1 MISYKRSINSTATGE
16 LAMVAKRRK
25 TQKPTDNGPPPS
37 SGLSNANGVFFGWK
51 PELPD
56 HRDLPYAAMR
66 MALEKPLA
74 LPAHVDLRPQCPPI
88 YDQGHLGSCTGNA
101 IAGAV
106 HFDRRKQ
113 NLPDFVPSRLFI
125 YYNERSMEG
134 SVSTD
139 AGAYIRDGI
148 KSIAKQ
154 GVCKE
159 SQWPY
164 QIAKFAEK
172 PPKGCYRDATKYR
185 ALSYFRLNNSHLDE
199 LKSCLAA
206 GFPFVFGF
214 VVYNSFF
221 QGDTNGMVPMPGNE
235 SVAGGH
241 AVVAVGYNDSNQ
253 RFIIRNSWGT
263 AKGDQ
268 GYYYMP
274 YQYLTSLTLADD
286 FWTVRTVTMAA
297 LQPIA

>member
-1 MISYKRSINSTATGE
+1 
-16 LAMVAKRRK
+16 MVAKK
-25 TQKPTDNGPPPS
+25 TKRASKSGAYSPPPANV
-37 SGLSNANGVFFGWK
+37 LSTANGVFFGWK

-66 MALEKPLA
+66 MAMEKPLA
-74 LPAHVDLRPQCPPI
+74 LPSQVDLRPQSPPI

-101 IAGAV
+101 IAGAF

-113 NLPDFVPSRLFI
+113 NLPDFTPSRLFI

-139 AGAYIRDGI
+139 AGAFIRDGI
-148 KSIAKQ
+148 KSIARQ

-159 SQWPY
+159 TQWPY
-164 QIAKFAEK
+164 VISKFAVK
-172 PPKGCYRDATKYR
+172 PPTSCYTKAAKYK
-185 ALSYFRLNNSHLDE
+185 AVSYFRLNNANLDE

-221 QGDTNGMVPMPGNE
+221 NADSNHGIVPMPGDE

-241 AVVAVGYNDSNQ
+241 AVVAVGYNDTNQ

-263 AKGDQ
+263 GKGDQ

-274 YQYLTSLTLADD
+274 YPYLTNLSLSDD

-297 LQPIA
+297 LQLSLS

>member
-1 MISYKRSINSTATGE
+1 
-16 LAMVAKRRK
+16 MVRRK
-25 TQKPTDNGPPPS
+25 GKRAKTAAPDSSPS
-37 SGLSNANGVFFGWK
+37 ERSATRSEAHGVFFGWK

-56 HRDLPYAAMR
+56 HRDLPYATMR
-66 MALEKPLA
+66 LALEKPLA
-74 LPAHVDLRPQCPPI
+74 LPSQVDLRSGCPPI

-101 IAGAV
+101 IAGAFQ
-106 HFDRRKQ
+106 FDRRKQ

-159 SQWPY
+159 SQWSY
-164 QIAKFAEK
+164 DIAKFAIK
-172 PPKGCYRDATKYR
+172 PPKSCYTN
-185 ALSYFRLNNSHLDE
+185 ALRYKAVSYFRLNNSNLDE

-214 VVYNSFF
+214 TVYDSFF
-221 QGDTNGMVPMPGNE
+221 QGDTNHGIVPMPGNE
-235 SVAGGH
+235 TIAGGH
-241 AVVAVGYNDSNQ
+241 AVLAVGYNDVNQ

-263 AKGDQ
+263 AKGDN

-274 YQYLTSLTLADD
+274 YQYLTSVSLSDD
-286 FWTVRTVTMAA
+286 FWTVRTVTTAA
-297 LQPIA
+297 LSPIG

>member
-1 MISYKRSINSTATGE
+1 MAAKKRKR
-16 LAMVAKRRK
+16 VAK
-25 TQKPTDNGPPPS
+25 TPDHAPAQT
-37 SGLSNANGVFFGWK
+37 SNLLTTNGVFFGWK

-66 MALEKPLA
+66 MALEKPVT
-74 LPAHVDLRPQCPPI
+74 LPPQVDLRPQCPPV

-101 IAGAV
+101 IAGAF

-134 SVSTD
+134 TVGSD
-139 AGAYIRDGI
+139 AGAFIRDGI
-148 KSIAKQ
+148 KSIATK
-154 GVCKE
+154 GACKE
-159 SQWPY
+159 NDWPY
-164 QIAKFAEK
+164 VIAKFADK
-172 PPKGCYRDATKYR
+172 PPKACYTSASKYKS
-185 ALSYFRLNNSHLDE
+185 LSYFRLNNANLDE

-206 GFPFVFGF
+206 GYPFVFGF

-221 QGDTNGMVPMPGNE
+221 NGDTNGMVPMPANE
-235 SVAGGH
+235 PSIGGH
-241 AVVAVGYNDSNQ
+241 AVLAVGYNDINQ
-253 RFIIRNSWGT
+253 RFIIRNSWGA

-274 YQYLTSLTLADD
+274 YQYLTNLSLSDD
-286 FWTVRTVTMAA
+286 FWTVRTVTTAA

>member
-1 MISYKRSINSTATGE
+1 MMATKKQMRTKKSADHASAQTSN
-16 LAMVAKRRK
+16 L
-25 TQKPTDNGPPPS
+25 P
-37 SGLSNANGVFFGWK
+37 NANGVFFGWK

-56 HRDLPYAAMR
+56 HRDLPYSAMR
-66 MALEKPLA
+66 MSLERPAA
-74 LPAHVDLRPQCPPI
+74 LPSQVDLRPQCPPV

-101 IAGAV
+101 IAGAF

-134 SVSTD
+134 TVSSD
-139 AGAYIRDGI
+139 SGAFIRDGI
-148 KSIAKQ
+148 KSIATK

-159 SQWPY
+159 SDWPY
-164 QIAKFAEK
+164 VISKFSDK
-172 PPKGCYRDATKYR
+172 PPKGCYTAATKYKS
-185 ALSYFRLNNSHLDE
+185 LSYFRLNNVNLDE

-214 VVYNSFF
+214 VVYPSFF
-221 QGDTNGMVPMPGNE
+221 QGDTNGMVPMPAGE
-235 SVAGGH
+235 TSIGGH
-241 AVVAVGYNDSNQ
+241 AVLAVGYNDINQ
-253 RFIIRNSWGT
+253 RFIIRNSWGA

-274 YQYLTSLTLADD
+274 YQYLTNLSLSDD
-286 FWTVRTVTMAA
+286 FWTVRTVTMVA
-297 LQPIA
+297 LQPMIQ